1 MTKEQYSKNWFNGQ
15 SFIIN
20 TFCLLPSLVIILG
33 GISLLIE
40 NNNFRLT
47 DSSTIIVNPIE
58 SLISWFKDT
67 SEPKNSL
74 SSVTSTSSEQ
84 LVYKASLLNKL
95 ILPIITD
102 YEESG
107 LGIGIGIDNI
117 KPGFEAIGFTF
128 NQVENIHN
136 KINFI
141 GLNTGDTVLI
151 NILGNVNNITQASI
165 ATKIPYKY
173 SHESQSALLLG
184 LFIRVVS
191 PEWEN
196 GMAWINY
203 GLKELSENQKNLL
216 ITEQKNYQ
224 IHLRVDREV
233 DLVILTIKSRS
244 KS

>member
-15 SFIIN
+15 SFII
-20 TFCLLPSLVIILG
+20 TFCLLPSLVIIVG
-33 GISLLIE
+33 VISLLME

-47 DSSTIIVNPIE
+47 DSSKTIVNPIE
-58 SLISWFKDT
+58 SIISWFKDT
-67 SEPKNSL
+67 SKPKKSL
-74 SSVTSTSSEQ
+74 SSVAKTSSEQ
-84 LVYKASLLNKL
+84 LVDKASMINQLM
-95 ILPIITD
+95 LPIITE
-102 YEESG
+102 YEENG
-107 LGIGIGIDNI
+107 LGIGIDKI

-128 NQVENIHN
+128 NQGETIHN
-136 KINFI
+136 QINLI
-141 GLNTGDTVLI
+141 GNNTGGTVLI

-173 SHESQSALLLG
+173 SNESQAALLLG

-224 IHLRVDREV
+224 IHLRVDRKV

>member
-1 MTKEQYSKNWFNGQ
+1 MTKEQYSKNWVNGQ
-15 SFIIN
+15 SLII
-20 TFCLLPSLVIILG
+20 TFCLLPSLVIIVG
-33 GISLLIE
+33 VISVLME
-40 NNNFRLT
+40 NNNFSLT
-47 DSSTIIVNPIE
+47 DSSKIIVNPIE
-58 SLISWFKDT
+58 SIISWFKDT
-67 SEPKNSL
+67 SKPKKSL
-74 SSVTSTSSEQ
+74 SSVAKTSSEQ
-84 LVYKASLLNKL
+84 LVDKASMINQLM
-95 ILPIITD
+95 LPIITE
-102 YEESG
+102 YEENG
-107 LGIGIGIDNI
+107 LGIGIDKI

-128 NQVENIHN
+128 NQGETIHN
-136 KINFI
+136 QINLI
-141 GLNTGDTVLI
+141 GNNTGGTVLI

-173 SHESQSALLLG
+173 SHESQAALLLG

-203 GLKELSENQKNLL
+203 GLKELSENQKSLL

>member
-102 YEESG
+102 YEES
-107 LGIGIGIDNI
+107 
-117 KPGFEAIGFTF
+117 
-128 NQVENIHN
+128 
-136 KINFI
+136 
-141 GLNTGDTVLI
+141 
-151 NILGNVNNITQASI
+151 
-165 ATKIPYKY
+165 
-173 SHESQSALLLG
+173 
-184 LFIRVVS
+184 
-191 PEWEN
+191 
-196 GMAWINY
+196 
-203 GLKELSENQKNLL
+203 
-216 ITEQKNYQ
+216 
-224 IHLRVDREV
+224 
-233 DLVILTIKSRS
+233 
-244 KS
+244 

>member
-15 SFIIN
+15 SFII
-20 TFCLLPSLVIILG
+20 TLCLLPSLVIIVG
-33 GISLLIE
+33 VISLLME

-47 DSSTIIVNPIE
+47 DSSKIILNPID
-58 SLISWFKDT
+58 SIITWFKDT
-67 SEPKNSL
+67 SEQKKSL
-74 SSVTSTSSEQ
+74 SSVAKTSSEQ
-84 LVYKASLLNKL
+84 LVDKASMINQLMV
-95 ILPIITD
+95 PIITE
-102 YEESG
+102 YEENG
-107 LGIGIGIDNI
+107 LGIGIDKI

-128 NQVENIHN
+128 NQGETIHN
-136 KINFI
+136 QINLI
-141 GLNTGDTVLI
+141 GNNTGGTVLI

-173 SHESQSALLLG
+173 SHESQAALLLG

-196 GMAWINY
+196 GIDWINY
-203 GLKELSENQKNLL
+203 GLKEVSENQKNLL